1 MRVLREVLL
10 AIGLLLVIEGAL
22 YALMPERMKKLM
34 EAMQAQPADRLRV
47 AGLAAAAVGVALMW
61 LVR

>member
-1 MRVLREVLL
+1 VRVLREVLL

-34 EAMQAQPADRLRV
+34 EAMQAQPADRLRI

>member
-1 MRVLREVLL
+1 MRVLREILL
-10 AIGLLLVIEGAL
+10 ALGLLLVFEGAL

-34 EAMQAQPADRLRV
+34 ETMRAQPADRLRF
-47 AGLAAAAVGVALMW
+47 AGIAAAACGVALMW